1 MSTEE
6 KFQSTENIS
15 EHSLPTN
22 DILILIDDAQVLLDK
37 FLDSLDQSL
46 NTTRRLRLNGIG
58 ISRYGFTN
66 KVSDVAS
73 ENMRFAPA
81 TFSDAELKALIR
93 RIELLRNLSS
103 LLRQCLRI
111 VNDELLITG
120 DEAYAMALLYY
131 NTLREQAR
139 ARVLGAD
146 EVFRMLEPFFR
157 RHRRILSEEPTV
169 HELERDLHALVHGHK
184 DGRIVVERERPHLTG
199 GKRVVIDEVA
209 GGHAAEKVKINE

>member
-81 TFSDAELKALIR
+81 TFSDTELKALIR

-103 LLRQCLRI
+103 LLRQCVRI

-157 RHRRILSEEPTV
+157 RHRRIPARPSRRWGRS
-169 HELERDLHALVHGHK
+169 HASSARRIRQRDCYASRGIAPANRRTAPQNISVSA
-184 DGRIVVERERPHLTG
+184 T
-199 GKRVVIDEVA
+199 
-209 GGHAAEKVKINE
+209 